1 MLNEYFG
8 IIIFHM
14 KRKKF
19 LQKILDTQLKSQIT
33 KTFGEKS
40 YVVVS
45 NLTHIRSLDRYM
57 VNVTLY
63 IDDIENSMELY
74 PDGLEVIIKMAW
86 VAVGD
91 GKPIAVSSSVD
102 TII

>member
-1 MLNEYFG
+1 MLV
-8 IIIFHM
+8 IIFHM

-19 LQKILDTQLKSQIT
+19 LQRILNTQLKSQIT

-40 YVVVS
+40 YVIVS

-74 PDGLEVIIKMAW
+74 PDGLEVIIKMGW

-102 TII
+102 TIQD

>member
-1 MLNEYFG
+1 
-8 IIIFHM
+8 M

-19 LQKILDTQLKSQIT
+19 LQKILDTQLKSQIQ

-40 YVVVS
+40 YVFVS
-45 NLTHIRSLDRYM
+45 NLTHIKSLDKYM

-63 IDDIENSMELY
+63 IDDVENSMELY

-86 VAVGD
+86 TGVGD
-91 GKPIAVSSSVD
+91 GKPIVVSSSLD
-102 TII
+102 TI

>member
-1 MLNEYFG
+1 
-8 IIIFHM
+8 M

-19 LQKILDTQLKSQIT
+19 LQRILDTQLKPEIT
-33 KTFGEKS
+33 KIFGEKS

-45 NLTHIRSLDRYM
+45 NLTHIRSLDRYI

-74 PDGLEVIIKMAW
+74 PDGLEVIIKRAW
-86 VAVGD
+86 VAVGN
-91 GKPIAVSSSVD
+91 GKPIAICSSVD
-102 TII
+102 SII